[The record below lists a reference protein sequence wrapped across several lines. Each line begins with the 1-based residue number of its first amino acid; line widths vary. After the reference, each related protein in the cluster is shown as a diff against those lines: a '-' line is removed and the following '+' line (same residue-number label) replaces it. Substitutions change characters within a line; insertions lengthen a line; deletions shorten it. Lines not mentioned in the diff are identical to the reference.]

1 MTDERP
7 ETRRRHKDDSL
18 QKQRWF
24 IDNGSEQTI
33 EALQKQRCFID
44 NGSEQTIEAL
54 KQHAKRARDFGV
66 GRK

>member
-24 IDNGSEQTI
+24 IDNGSEQTT
-33 EALQKQRCFID
+33 EAL
-44 NGSEQTIEAL
+44 E
-54 KQHAKRARDFGV
+54 QHAKRARDFGV